1 MTLRTSTHMAFLR
14 QSEIRNMTLECVKVS
29 GINLSQGVCD
39 TDLPEAVRL
48 GAALAMAE
56 GANTYTR
63 YDGLTELREAIARK
77 VLRDNGASINPDTE
91 VVVTSGA
98 TGAFYAACLGLFDAG
113 DEVVLFEPYYGYH
126 LDTLRAVS
134 LTPRFVPLEPPGW
147 SFSAESLRRAV
158 GPKTRAIVVNT
169 PGNPSGKVF
178 TRAELELIAEIARE
192 RDLYVI
198 TDEIYEYF
206 LYDGRAHVSF
216 ASLPGM
222 RERTITLGGFSKT
235 FSITGWR
242 VGYLLASAELC
253 HKLGHVHDL
262 VYVCA
267 PAPLQL
273 GVARGLAQL
282 PPQFYDDLKV
292 LYARKREK
300 LCSSLE
306 RAGISPHVPQGA
318 YYVLADSRAIPGATA
333 KQRALTLLQRSGVAA
348 VPGSAFFEGG
358 RGDDLLRFSYAK
370 RETELDEACRR
381 LDACRFR
388 T

>member
-1 MTLRTSTHMAFLR
+1 MTERTSSHMAFLR
-14 QSEIRNMTLECVKVS
+14 QSEIRNMTLECVKVG

-39 TDLPEAVRL
+39 TELPESVRL
-48 GAALAMAE
+48 GAAAAMAE
-56 GANTYTR
+56 GVNTYTR
-63 YDGLTELREAIARK
+63 YDGLAELRQAIARK
-77 VLRDNGASINPDTE
+77 VLRDTGATVDPETE

-134 LTPRFVPLEPPGW
+134 VTPRFVPLSLGDW
-147 SFSAESLRRAV
+147 SFSAADLRAAV

-169 PGNPSGKVF
+169 PGNPSGKVC
-178 TRAELELIAEIARE
+178 TRAELELIAKVAQEH
-192 RDLYVI
+192 DLYVI

-216 ASLPGM
+216 AALPGM

-242 VGYLLASAELC
+242 IGYLIANADLC

-273 GVARGLAQL
+273 GVARGLDQL
-282 PPQFYDDLKV
+282 PAAFYQDLK
-292 LYARKREK
+292 LEYARKREK

-306 RAGISPHVPQGA
+306 RAGIAPHVPQGA
-318 YYVLADSRAIPGATA
+318 YYVLADSRSLPGVSA
-333 KQRALTLLQRSGVAA
+333 KERALALLKMSGVAA
-348 VPGSAFFEGG
+348 VPGSAFFESG
-358 RGDDLLRFSYAK
+358 RGADLLRFSYAK
-370 RETELDEACRR
+370 REAELDEACRR
-381 LDACRFR
+381 LDAFR
-388 T
+388 R